1 MFYYFKILKKYVYFR
16 NPKNPLKKKEKKICM
31 KLNFSTFLYK
41 LIKQHSPLL
50 FYHKSTTDY

>member
-1 MFYYFKILKKYVYFR
+1 MYISETPKISQR
-16 NPKNPLKKKEKKICM
+16 KNEEKICI

-50 FYHKSTTDY
+50 FYHKSTTNY